1 MTESGI
7 PYKKQKTKQPPDE
20 VGIHPPSHN
29 TLEPH
34 REMPPP
40 PNISNP
46 NDTTSGSKPQ
56 FLCQICGRA
65 FNTSEELQAHTTTEH
80 TKTASKATNNN

>member
-7 PYKKQKTKQPPDE
+7 PYKKQKPKQPPDE
-20 VGIHPPSHN
+20 VGINPASPDIP
-29 TLEPH
+29 EPH

-40 PNISNP
+40 NISIP
-46 NDTTSGSKPQ
+46 NGPNFVNQPQ
-56 FLCQICGRA
+56 FLCQICGRT
-65 FNTSEELQAHTTTEH
+65 FNTTEELQAHTTTEH

>member
-7 PYKKQKTKQPPDE
+7 PYKKQKPKQPPDE
-20 VGIHPPSHN
+20 DGINPASPDIP
-29 TLEPH
+29 EPH
-34 REMPPP
+34 REMPL
-40 PNISNP
+40 PNISIP
-46 NDTTSGSKPQ
+46 NDPNFVNQPQ
-56 FLCQICGRA
+56 FLCQICGRT